1 MSQNLSGKVVLVT
14 GGAKRIGAAIAR
26 QFHAS
31 DARLMLHYH
40 TARAEAQV
48 LQAEL
53 NGVHPES
60 VATVQAD
67 LNRSAALPEI
77 VEAAVTRF
85 GRLDV
90 VVNNAS
96 TFYPTPVGSI
106 TEEAWNDLMGVNV
119 RAPLFLSQA
128 AAPYL
133 RKTGGCIVN
142 IVDIHAD
149 RPLKDYVVYSVAKA
163 ALVGLTRSLAR
174 ELGPEVR
181 VNAVAPGPVLW
192 PDSHAFDELAQQRIV
207 SHTVLK
213 RVGAPEDVARAVVF
227 LAAEAPYVTGQ
238 VLAVDGG
245 RSINL

>member
-1 MSQNLSGKVVLVT
+1 MSKNLSDKVVLVT

-26 QFHAS
+26 QFHAA
-31 DARLMLHYH
+31 DARLMLHYN
-40 TARAEAQV
+40 AGQREAHA

-53 NGVHPES
+53 NRVRPES

-67 LNRSAALPEI
+67 LNHLAALPEI
-77 VEAAVTRF
+77 VKAVMTRF

-96 TFYPTPVGSI
+96 TFYPTPMGDI
-106 TEEAWNDLMGVNV
+106 TDDAWSDLMGVNV

-133 RKTGGCIVN
+133 RKTAGCIVN
-142 IVDIHAD
+142 IADIHAE

-192 PDSHAFDELAQQRIV
+192 PDNGEFDELTRQRIV
-207 SHTVLK
+207 SGTLLK
-213 RVGAPEDVARAVVF
+213 RAGVPEDVARAVAF
-227 LAAEAPYVTGQ
+227 LAADAPYVTGQ
-238 VLAVDGG
+238 VLDVDGG
-245 RSINL
+245 RSIHL